1 MIFDKTLLSSSLT
14 SPVFT
19 IKYPMKIIRKSCTIC
34 CMRSMLM
41 FIKLSPTF
49 LVKLTW
55 LAEVWFLE
63 RVWKSANGRGY
74 YRTSIRRLQG
84 LQTTSVRKC
93 RWADRGAWQWNCQR
107 LKPIYARR
115 RASAR
120 KGLTN
125 EKGFWENQ
133 NSFSFRMI
141 LVYYE
146 NDSFGFAI
154 IKIDKS
160 MIVKG
165 KKILYNVTNCYK

>member
-1 MIFDKTLLSSSLT
+1 MITLNQINTLTLYWYNSWKTYIITALRHVMWILIWNT
-14 SPVFT
+14 
-19 IKYPMKIIRKSCTIC
+19 YKISYSGLRCRKRLI
-34 CMRSMLM
+34 
-41 FIKLSPTF
+41 I
-49 LVKLTW
+49 
-55 LAEVWFLE
+55 LE
-63 RVWKSANGRGY
+63 RVWKSANDRGY
-74 YRTSIRRLQG
+74 YRTSIRRFQG